1 MIIKALRDYI
11 RTFECLETFNNA
23 IRVNVNYLEEN
34 PDTYSIE
41 EVPIEPIVK
50 KYVNGDSIRQY
61 AFIFTSR
68 EPYGADVLQNIDNS
82 GFYEKFADEVEIKND
97 NGIFPLLDNGL
108 EPLAIEV
115 TSTGYAFAV
124 TEDTA
129 QYQIQLR
136 LKYLKRKD
144 DINCQ
149 LEKEKYRPTI

>member
-11 RTFECLETFNNA
+11 RGCPHLETFNNA
-23 IRVNVNYLEEN
+23 IKVNVNFLESDT
-34 PDTYSIE
+34 DTYSIE
-41 EVPIEPIVK
+41 EVPINPIVK

-68 EPYGADVLQNIDNS
+68 EPYGVDVLQNIDNS
-82 GFYEKFADEVEIKND
+82 GFYEKFADWIETQNN

-108 EPLAIEV
+108 EPLEIKV

-129 QYQIQLR
+129 QFQIQLR
-136 LKYLKRKD
+136 LKYFKKGMV
-144 DINCQ
+144 
-149 LEKEKYRPTI
+149 

>member
-11 RTFECLETFNNA
+11 RTCPHLDTFNNA
-23 IRVNVNYLEEN
+23 IKVNVNYLE
-34 PDTYSIE
+34 PYADTYSIE

-68 EPYGADVLQNIDNS
+68 KPYGVDVLQNIDNS
-82 GFYEKFADEVEIKND
+82 GFYEKFADWIEDNNNND
-97 NGIFPLLDNGL
+97 IFPLLDNKL
-108 EPLAIEV
+108 EPLEVKV

-129 QYQIQLR
+129 QFQIQLK
-136 LKYLKRKD
+136 LKYFKKG
-144 DINCQ
+144 
-149 LEKEKYRPTI
+149 K